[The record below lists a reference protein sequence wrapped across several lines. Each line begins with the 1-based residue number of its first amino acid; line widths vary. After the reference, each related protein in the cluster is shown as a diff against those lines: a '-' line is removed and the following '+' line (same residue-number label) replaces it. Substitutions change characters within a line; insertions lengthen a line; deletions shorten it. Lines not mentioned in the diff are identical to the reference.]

1 MRKKTFNY
9 IKWKLAQTAPPP
21 PMMPAA
27 PPPPAPGAVADPNAP
42 KSGALRASDLNK
54 PSHVEELNKLFQYYL
69 GIVDNDV
76 KLAIAMACQR
86 DGRGVIPDSVDV
98 ALTGKGAPYVRG
110 IKGIDLG
117 PEVFA
122 PTGGAPPLPPPPM

>member
-9 IKWKLAQTAPPP
+9 MKWKLAQAAPPA
-21 PMMPAA
+21 PAA
-27 PPPPAPGAVADPNAP
+27 PPPPAMPGSPADPNAP
-42 KSGALRASDLNK
+42 KSGALRASDADK
-54 PSHVEELNKLFQYYL
+54 SSHAERLDQLFQEYL
-69 GIVDNDV
+69 EIVDNDV
-76 KLAIAMACQR
+76 RLALAMACQR

-117 PEVFA
+117 PEVS
-122 PTGGAPPLPPPPM
+122 APPGGTPPPPPPPPI